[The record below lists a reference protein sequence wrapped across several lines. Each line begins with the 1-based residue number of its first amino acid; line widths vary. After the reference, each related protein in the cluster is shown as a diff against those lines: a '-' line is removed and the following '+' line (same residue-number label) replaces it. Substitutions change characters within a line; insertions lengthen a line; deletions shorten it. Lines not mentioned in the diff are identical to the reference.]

1 MGSSR
6 QKTYKLFFGILSLLI
21 FTYGFVKLLP
31 LIKGPEITV
40 EGLRNGE
47 NHGPVAFISG
57 KTSGAKE
64 LRINNNEIL
73 LDEKG
78 NFSDTLLL
86 SAGYNIIYLSAKDS
100 LGREKI
106 EKFEITATDFNFPDN
121 PSVSEIESEKD
132 SSKEENVDAEV
143 AGENITETDTELV
156 SENRKLLN

>member
-6 QKTYKLFFGILSLLI
+6 QKTYKLFFGILSVLI
-21 FTYGFVKLLP
+21 VTYGFIKVLP
-31 LIKGPEITV
+31 LIRGPEIII

-64 LRINNNEIL
+64 LRVNNNEIP
-73 LDEKG
+73 LDEQG

-86 SAGYNIIYLSAKDS
+86 SAGYNIIYLSAKDN

-106 EKFEITATDFNFPDN
+106 EKFEITATDFNFDDN
-121 PSVSEIESEKD
+121 PTPSEEVVENDSENN
-132 SSKEENVDAEV
+132 SAEAEV
-143 AGENITETDTELV
+143 AGENIIETDTELV
-156 SENRKLLN
+156 SENSKLLN

>member
-6 QKTYKLFFGILSLLI
+6 QKTYKLFFGILSILI
-21 FTYGFVKLLP
+21 FTYSFIKVLP
-31 LIKGPEITV
+31 LIKGPDITV
-40 EGLRNGE
+40 EGLINGE

-64 LRINNNEIL
+64 FRINNNEVL

-106 EKFEITATDFNFPDN
+106 EKFQITASGFNFEDTAN
-121 PSVSEIESEKD
+121 PTEDSALKD
-132 SSKEENVDAEV
+132 TNQEEDKPEAEV
-143 AGENITETDTELV
+143 AGENISETDSEIT
-156 SENRKLLN
+156 SENS

>member
-6 QKTYKLFFGILSLLI
+6 QKTYKLFFGILSILI
-21 FTYGFVKLLP
+21 VTYGFIKFLP
-31 LIKGPEITV
+31 LIKGPSVTV

-64 LRINNNEIL
+64 LLINNNEVL

-86 SAGYNIIYLSAKDS
+86 SAGYNIIYLSAKDN

-106 EKFEITATDFNFPDN
+106 EKFEITATDFNFEDN
-121 PSVSEIESEKD
+121 STPSEEIVENDSENIKSE
-132 SSKEENVDAEV
+132 AEV
-143 AGENITETDTELV
+143 AGENIVETETELV
-156 SENRKLLN
+156 SENS